1 MKDSVCFHDKK
12 AAYYTLGCKLNY
24 AETSAIRE
32 CFLQVGI
39 KTVQGEENPDIVII
53 STCSVTEEA
62 NKKCR
67 NLIRRVRRKYSSAF
81 LVVTGCYA
89 QLCSEEI
96 IKIEGIDLVVGLE
109 GKRNLSKY
117 VLRGERGIIV
127 SPMMESQEFTPACS
141 YDGRTRSFL
150 KIQDGCD
157 YTCSYCTIPLARGK
171 SRNRKISDLV
181 RNSMQ
186 LGAKGV
192 KEIVLTG
199 VNIGD
204 FGKSTGENFLDL
216 LRDLDK
222 VENISRFRISSIEPN
237 LLSDEIIEFVAF
249 SDRFVPHFHIPL
261 QSGSDAVLR
270 LMNRKYDVVLLRSKI
285 EKIKTLMTD
294 AFIGFDIIVGMRGE
308 TDEYFRESQKF
319 LESLPFS
326 QLHVFTYS
334 ERPATMALNIN
345 QMITLKKR
353 QERRKELLALSKRK
367 CKDFYCSQIGTNHS
381 VLFEN
386 SRRGNKIYGFTE
398 NYIKVEMEY
407 DEKFINQLLGVT
419 LGGWNENAMALT
431 LKL

>member
-1 MKDSVCFHDKK
+1 VKDSVCFHDKK

>member
-270 LMNRKYDVVLLRSKI
+270 LMNRKYDIVLLRSKI